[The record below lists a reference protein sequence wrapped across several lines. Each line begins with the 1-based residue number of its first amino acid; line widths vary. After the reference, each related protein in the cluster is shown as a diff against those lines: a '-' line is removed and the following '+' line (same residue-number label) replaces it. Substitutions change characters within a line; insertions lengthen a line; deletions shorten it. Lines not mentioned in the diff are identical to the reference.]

1 MEVDFGLGVPARD
14 DNLETGLLP
23 QSGEGVYVMSEVCK
37 EELME
42 IGVLLEIGV
51 SEAPGVFD
59 KPRSF

>member
-1 MEVDFGLGVPARD
+1 
-14 DNLETGLLP
+14 
-23 QSGEGVYVMSEVCK
+23 MSEVCK